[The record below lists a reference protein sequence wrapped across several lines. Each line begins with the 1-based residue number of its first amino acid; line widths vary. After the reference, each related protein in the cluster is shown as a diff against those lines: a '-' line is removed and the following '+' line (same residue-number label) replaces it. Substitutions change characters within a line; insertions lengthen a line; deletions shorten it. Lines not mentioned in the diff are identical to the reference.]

1 MLDSKCERE
10 REKRERE
17 REREWRGE
25 GKAETCNLPY
35 NICVLWMQL
44 YHTHM
49 RATNSL
55 LYFRA
60 LCGYCCLIS

>member
-1 MLDSKCERE
+1 MKDSKCACE
-10 REKRERE
+10 REKERMRE
-17 REREWRGE
+17 E
-25 GKAETCNLPY
+25 GKTETYNLSY